1 MLDFLDLVGLLG
13 MIFLR
18 FGIPLILVAGAG
30 YFLKRV
36 DARWEAEA
44 RAAQAA
50 EEGEQSGIA
59 PEAPARPAQPARPVQ
74 RRAPAPGP
82 LPTFVPPP
90 AGKSVPIQT
99 AIQPGMMM
107 AASQHC
113 WDVKGCSEE
122 AKASCAAPANPGVP
136 CWQARLDAEGRIPEA
151 CVECDIFQRYPTM

>member
-18 FGIPLILVAGAG
+18 FGIPIILMAGAA
-30 YFLKRV
+30 YFLKRM

-44 RAAQAA
+44 RAAQAVEEA
-50 EEGEQSGIA
+50 EQPGVA
-59 PEAPARPAQPARPVQ
+59 PEAPTRPAQPAPVRQ

-90 AGKSVPIQT
+90 VDKSVPIQA

-136 CWQARLDAEGRIPEA
+136 CWQARLAADGKIPDE